1 MSGRTGT
8 AALQI
13 LMPVFNDWE
22 SLETTLLQL
31 DRTLAAHGIVAA
43 VLVVDDG
50 STAMMP
56 PALCQQKFA
65 ALARVEVLHLRR
77 NLGHQR
83 AIAIGLT
90 FLYTE
95 TVGEA
100 VVVMDADGQDRPE
113 DVPELLR
120 TFRAEHGRK
129 IVFAARTRRS
139 ESVLFRICY
148 HSYRGLHRLLT
159 GVSVRVGNFSIL
171 PFSSLTSL
179 SVVAELWNH
188 YSAAIFRSRLP
199 YVTIPAP
206 RGTRTAGDSRMN
218 FLNLLLHGLSAL
230 SVYGEVIGV
239 RLLMVASI
247 LLVLDVGVLMAV
259 LLLPSLEGGPPPRRL
274 LFAGGILFFLLFE
287 VIVVSGVLMFSM
299 LSSRANLTFLP
310 IRDYKYFV
318 RDTEEI
324 FRRSAEPDRD
334 AVLPQ

>member
-1 MSGRTGT
+1 
-8 AALQI
+8 
-13 LMPVFNDWE
+13 
-22 SLETTLLQL
+22 
-31 DRTLAAHGIVAA
+31 
-43 VLVVDDG
+43 
-50 STAMMP
+50 
-56 PALCQQKFA
+56 LCQQTFA
-65 ALARVEVLHLRR
+65 ALVRVEVLHLRR